1 VPTMSRAGIAA
12 GADGLILEVHP
23 DPNSALCDGRQSITP
38 EQLRSIVLE
47 MHILNQVM
55 AGQLTHSWV
64 A

>member
-1 VPTMSRAGIAA
+1 MSRAGIAA

-38 EQLRSIVLE
+38 KQLESIVRE
-47 MHILNQVM
+47 TQIINQVM
-55 AGQLTHSWV
+55 EGITNRSWV